1 MRHRSRDCG
10 AGGEGSP
17 GRGDD
22 MGILILFVLAALL
35 FRCQGGAW
43 PVVVC
48 EPLAVLILYLLV
60 IYVVFGVGIGELP

>member
-1 MRHRSRDCG
+1 
-10 AGGEGSP
+10 
-17 GRGDD
+17 
-22 MGILILFVLAALL
+22 MGILILFVLAVLL

-48 EPLAVLILYLLV
+48 KPLAVLILYLLV